1 MKTFLKS
8 ADKIE
13 LVIIVLFVLTPLIS
27 AALFCLKDGKAINDV
42 YLPLGGWSDEI
53 TYYKQIEGILSHGM
67 PRGYFGYNQSR
78 AMYGTLGVWGIIP
91 LIPYVLW
98 GFFFGWNYVSPIY
111 ANIFFCTAA
120 LAAIVLLLRPKKK
133 AMILF
138 SLFWLCNQFL
148 NRYLL
153 SGVVEAS
160 VTAQLLIVS
169 TLGLCLLS
177 DNIRSDRNGKSV
189 LTENAALILCTLF
202 ICYLSLGRPYF
213 EVLFLIPFWKA
224 CKDRKRTWQIILPA
238 LAVLVMIV
246 FFINNHFFCSTY
258 FRNLLS
264 FEGIRNGGIPG
275 LFSKLFRSLPEI
287 ARLIWY
293 AIRYKGVGVGWY
305 YLLLFIELAAMV
317 IVCIYRKL
325 RHKPTPPMFFITLIG
340 NSLILLSIIEM
351 YDLGVGARHI
361 LALIIANALLLAAET
376 NVPVNGILATVC
388 IFSVIQTGN
397 ADAPPYRTE
406 EYAAYMNQLE
416 DAFSEAVHVTDNI
429 SYENVVA
436 MPTADISVRD
446 PGQSV
451 STYYGL
457 LFAMPAGVGI
467 SLDFQDFY
475 DSPENIRAKYILVH
489 PDGMI
494 RTKLEEIGMYCVYE
508 NEELALYS
516 K

>member
-13 LVIIVLFVLTPLIS
+13 LAIVILFVLTPLIS
-27 AALFCLKDGKAINDV
+27 AALFCLKDGRTINDV

-111 ANIFFCTAA
+111 ANIFFCTVA

-133 AMILF
+133 AMVML

-160 VTAQLLIVS
+160 VTAQLLIINA
-169 TLGLCLLS
+169 LGVYILS
-177 DNIRSDRNGKSV
+177 DNIRPDHNEKSV
-189 LTENAALILCTLF
+189 LTENTALILCTLF
-202 ICYLSLGRPYF
+202 ICYISLGRPYY

-224 CKDRKRTWQIILPA
+224 CKSRKKSWQIILPV
-238 LAVLVMIV
+238 LAFFVMIL

-258 FRNLLS
+258 FSNIFS

-275 LFSKLFRSLPEI
+275 LFSKLFRSLLEM

-293 AIRYKGVGVGWY
+293 AVRYKGVGVGWY
-305 YLLLFIELAAMV
+305 YALLFIEWAAMV

-325 RHKPTPPMFFITLIG
+325 HHKPTPPNVFYYPDWK
-340 NSLILLSIIEM
+340 LS
-351 YDLGVGARHI
+351 
-361 LALIIANALLLAAET
+361 
-376 NVPVNGILATVC
+376 
-388 IFSVIQTGN
+388 
-397 ADAPPYRTE
+397 
-406 EYAAYMNQLE
+406 
-416 DAFSEAVHVTDNI
+416 
-429 SYENVVA
+429 
-436 MPTADISVRD
+436 D
-446 PGQSV
+446 PAQH
-451 STYYGL
+451 
-457 LFAMPAGVGI
+457 
-467 SLDFQDFY
+467 
-475 DSPENIRAKYILVH
+475 N
-489 PDGMI
+489 
-494 RTKLEEIGMYCVYE
+494 
-508 NEELALYS
+508 
-516 K
+516 